1 MSAAKAER
9 RWFVTI
15 VTPMKRGLKVV
26 HVGFRGLH
34 HLVTIVTPMKR
45 GLKVVH
51 VGFRG
56 LHHLVTIVTP
66 MKRGLKAIYAAAN
79 EAIATWEPRV
89 NVVTIVT
96 PMKRGLKAQIYRRRT
111 KDWGLQPLPR

>member
-45 GLKVVH
+45 GLKACSQYQLYVPFSC
-51 VGFRG
+51 GYNRYPDEKGTESNLRG
-56 LHHLVTIVTP
+56 
-66 MKRGLKAIYAAAN
+66 G
-79 EAIATWEPRV
+79 E
-89 NVVTIVT
+89 
-96 PMKRGLKAQIYRRRT
+96 
-111 KDWGLQPLPR
+111 